1 MKITIDR
8 AGRIV
13 VPKPLRDR
21 LGMTPGTELVVEA
34 DGEGI
39 VIRPARTGGELV
51 RRDGV
56 LVHRGAGGPTPGI
69 DVVEMIRRGR
79 EGRLRLPPGDR

>member
-1 MKITIDR
+1 MTMSIDK

-34 DGEGI
+34 DGDG
-39 VIRPARTGGELV
+39 LV
-51 RRDGV
+51 
-56 LVHRGAGGPTPGI
+56 AA
-69 DVVEMIRRGR
+69 ERRGCQ
-79 EGRLRLPPGDR
+79 RLLSFNERDFTRLGSSRVSIEIP

>member
-1 MKITIDR
+1 MKITIDK

-34 DGEGI
+34 DGE
-39 VIRPARTGGELV
+39 RP
-51 RRDGV
+51 
-56 LVHRGAGGPTPGI
+56 
-69 DVVEMIRRGR
+69 RGR
-79 EGRLRLPPGDR
+79 RAARLPAIAVVQRKGFHPTGVEPRLDRDPLTATGADRGGRSPDRR